1 MAGKVA
7 GSLLGDENS
16 APAENMPEER
26 QRRFWVSFFKSH
38 ERETVFWQGAVA
50 HAAGQF
56 AKGFMGHET
65 DVATAAENL
74 HNAYAQQPVERQRR
88 FWVRLFWLVMD

>member
-1 MAGKVA
+1 M
-7 GSLLGDENS
+7 
-16 APAENMPEER
+16 
-26 QRRFWVSFFKSH
+26 
-38 ERETVFWQGAVA
+38 RETDFLQGAVA

-74 HNAYAQQPVERQRR
+74 HNTYAQLSVERQRR
-88 FWVRLFWLVMD
+88 FWVRFF